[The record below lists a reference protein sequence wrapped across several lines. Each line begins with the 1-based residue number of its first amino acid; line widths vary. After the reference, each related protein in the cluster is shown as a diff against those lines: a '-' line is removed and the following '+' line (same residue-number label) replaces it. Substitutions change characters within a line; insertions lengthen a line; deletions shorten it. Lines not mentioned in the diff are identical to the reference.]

1 MLEKIRVGFSGFGFY
16 GYPAEVIARL
26 SREPADALRGMGL
39 QVTETDPMTS
49 IDDVPRGLDQLSGKQ
64 YDAIIACVVAW
75 TETPVIVG
83 ILRDYLHLPILL
95 WGTGGYTVNGRL
107 VSPAAQ
113 AGTSAALDTL
123 KLLGAKFKYI
133 YDYPDSPMS
142 LDKVRDFCLAAK
154 AINTLAHSRIGMMG
168 YADMGLYSLMFD
180 GLEVRKKLGI
190 EVESYDMLEMEQ
202 AMQQLP
208 TKPVQAQI
216 AEWQKSWEFEQPI
229 SPPILERVARLTLA
243 LNDKIDQ
250 RGYLAVST
258 KCVYGVTKYMG
269 CTACMAQSMLGDK
282 AHFVCEN
289 DVPGMITQTMLGL
302 LTGQSTT
309 FLEMYEYFPDRI
321 LAGVCGFVPTSFIE
335 GGKVSV
341 RGHTWGG
348 SSGGIVNTGQM
359 KTGTVTLARLSL
371 HGERYR
377 MHILTGEGVK
387 PRNWEEM
394 GWAPPAPYFPS
405 LEIILDRGV
414 EEFAQKALA
423 QHYAVVY
430 GNHLQKLVDL
440 CDLLDIEVI

>member
-1 MLEKIRVGFSGFGFY
+1 MTC
-16 GYPAEVIARL
+16 
-26 SREPADALRGMGL
+26 RGGL
-39 QVTETDPMTS
+39 Q
-49 IDDVPRGLDQLSGKQ
+49 QLAGKE
-64 YDAIIACVVAW
+64 YDAVIACVVAW
-75 TETPVIVG
+75 TETPVITG

-95 WGTGGYTVNGRL
+95 WGRGGFTVNGRL

-113 AGTSAALDTL
+113 AGTSAVLDTL
-123 KLLGAKFKYI
+123 KFLGAKFKYI

-142 LDKVRDFCLAAK
+142 LDKVADFCTAAK
-154 AINTLAHSRIGMMG
+154 AVSTLAHARIGMMG

-180 GLEVRKKLGI
+180 GLQVRKKLGV
-190 EVESYDMLEMEQ
+190 EVESYDMLEIEQ
-202 AMQQLP
+202 AMQALP
-208 TKPVQAQI
+208 AEAVQAQI
-216 AEWQKSWEFEQPI
+216 AEWKQDWVFEQPVL
-229 SPPILERVARLTLA
+229 PPILERVARLTLA
-243 LNDKIDQ
+243 LNAKIEA
-250 RGYLAVST
+250 RGYLACST

-309 FLEMYEYFPDRI
+309 FLEMYEYYPDRM
-321 LAGVCGFVPTSFIE
+321 LTGVCGFTPTSFVD

-348 SSGGIVNTGQM
+348 SSGGIVNTAQM
-359 KTGTVTLARLSL
+359 KAGRVTLARLSL

-377 MHILTGEGVK
+377 MHVLTGEGVK
-387 PRNWEEM
+387 PRDWEEL

-405 LEIILDRGV
+405 LEIIPDGGV
-414 EEFAQKALA
+414 EDFAHKALA

-430 GNHLQKLVDL
+430 GDHRQRLVDL
-440 CDLLDIEVI
+440 CDLLDIDVIFKKSEKRYSAGCTRTVSFFGG

>member
-1 MLEKIRVGFSGFGFY
+1 MIDNIRVGFSAFGYY
-16 GYPAEVIARL
+16 GYPREVVSRL
-26 SREPADALRGMGL
+26 GREAADALRGLGID
-39 QVTETDPMTS
+39 VTETEPMTGF
-49 IDDVPRGLDQLSGKQ
+49 DDVPRGLEQLAGKE

-75 TETPVIVG
+75 TETPVITG

-95 WGTGGYTVNGRL
+95 WGRGGYTVNGRL

-133 YDYPDSPMS
+133 YDYPDTPMS
-142 LDKVRDFCLAAK
+142 LDKVSDFCTAAK
-154 AINTLAHSRIGMMG
+154 AVNILAHARIGMMG

-180 GLEVRKKLGI
+180 GLQVRKKLGI
-190 EVESYDMLEMEQ
+190 EVESYDMLEIEQ
-202 AMQQLP
+202 AMQKLP
-208 TKPVQAQI
+208 KEAVQAQI
-216 AEWQKSWEFEQPI
+216 AEWQNSWEFEQPVAQ
-229 SPPILERVARLTLA
+229 PIMERVARLTLA
-243 LNDKIDQ
+243 LNDKIEQ
-250 RGYLAVST
+250 RSYLAAST
-258 KCVYGVTKYMG
+258 KCVYGVTRYMG
-269 CTACMAQSMLGDK
+269 CTACMAQSMLGDN

-309 FLEMYEYFPDRI
+309 FLEMYEYFPDCL
-321 LAGVCGFVPTSFIE
+321 LAGACGFVPTSFID

-348 SSGGIVNTGQM
+348 SSGGIVNTAPM
-359 KTGTVTLARLSL
+359 KTGKVTLARISL

-387 PRNWEEM
+387 PRAWEEL
-394 GWAPPAPYFPS
+394 GWAPPAPSFPS
-405 LEIILDRGV
+405 LEIVPDGGV
-414 EEFAQKALA
+414 EEFAHKALA

-430 GNHLQKLVDL
+430 GDHRQKLVDL
-440 CDLLDIEVI
+440 CELLDIEVI

>member
-1 MLEKIRVGFSGFGFY
+1 MLENIRVGFSAFGYY
-16 GYPAEVIARL
+16 GYPLEVIAR
-26 SREPADALRGMGL
+26 RGHEAADALRAMGIE
-39 QVTETDPMTS
+39 VTETDPMTS
-49 IDDVPRGLDQLSGKQ
+49 FDDIARGLEQLAGKE
-64 YDAIIACVVAW
+64 YDAVIACVIAW

-95 WGTGGYTVNGRL
+95 WGRGGYTVDGRL

-113 AGTSAALDTL
+113 AGTSAVLDTI
-123 KLLGAKFKYI
+123 KFLGAKYKYI

-142 LDKVRDFCLAAK
+142 LDRVRDFCQAAK
-154 AINTLAHSRIGMMG
+154 AVNILAHARIGMMG

-190 EVESYDMLEMEQ
+190 EVESYDMLEIEQ
-202 AMQQLP
+202 AMQKLP
-208 TKPVQAQI
+208 KDAVQSI
-216 AEWQKSWEFEQPI
+216 MAEWQKSWEFEQPVAPLI
-229 SPPILERVARLTLA
+229 MERVARLTLA

-250 RGYLAVST
+250 RGYLAAST

-282 AHFVCEN
+282 TPFVCEN
-289 DVPGMITQTMLGL
+289 DVPGMITQTMLSL

-309 FLEMYEYFPDRI
+309 FVEMYEYFPDR
-321 LAGVCGFVPTSFIE
+321 LLTGVCGFVPNSFID

-348 SSGGIVNTGQM
+348 SSGGIVNTAQM
-359 KTGTVTLARLSL
+359 KTGKVTLARISL

-377 MHILTGEGVK
+377 MHVVTGEGVK
-387 PRNWEEM
+387 PRPWEEL
-394 GWAPPAPYFPS
+394 GWAPPAPNFPS
-405 LEIILDRGV
+405 LEIIPDGGV
-414 EEFAQKALA
+414 EQFADKALA

-430 GNHLQKLVDL
+430 GDHRQKLVDL
-440 CDLLDIEVI
+440 CELLDIEVI

>member
-1 MLEKIRVGFSGFGFY
+1 MLENIRVGFSAFGFY
-16 GYPAEVIARL
+16 GYPLEVIA
-26 SREPADALRGMGL
+26 SRGQEAAGALRSMGI

-49 IDDVPRGLDQLSGKQ
+49 FDDVPCGLEQLSGKE
-64 YDAIIACVVAW
+64 YDAIIACVIAW
-75 TETPVIVG
+75 TETPVITG

-95 WGTGGYTVNGRL
+95 WGRGGYTVSGRL

-113 AGTSAALDTL
+113 AGTSAALDTIR
-123 KLLGAKFKYI
+123 LLGAKYKYI

-142 LDKVRDFCLAAK
+142 LDKVVDFCQAAK
-154 AINTLAHSRIGMMG
+154 AVNVLAHSRIGMMG

-180 GLEVRKKLGI
+180 GLEVRKRLGV
-190 EVESYDMLEMEQ
+190 EVESYDMLEIEQ
-202 AMQQLP
+202 AMQMLP
-208 TKPVQAQI
+208 AEAVRAQI
-216 AEWQKSWEFEQPI
+216 AEWQQSWEFEQPVA
-229 SPPILERVARLTLA
+229 PPILERVARLTLA
-243 LNDKIDQ
+243 LNEKIDQ
-250 RGYLAVST
+250 RGYLAAST

-309 FLEMYEYFPDRI
+309 FLEMYEYFPDR
-321 LAGVCGFVPTSFIE
+321 LLTGVCGFTPTSFID

-348 SSGGIVNTGQM
+348 SSGGIVNTAQM
-359 KTGTVTLARLSL
+359 KTGKVTLARISL

-377 MHILTGEGVK
+377 MHILTGEAVK
-387 PRNWEEM
+387 PRDWEEL

-405 LEIILDRGV
+405 LEIIPDGGV
-414 EEFAQKALA
+414 EGFAQKALA

-430 GNHLQKLVDL
+430 GDHRQKLVDL
-440 CDLLDIEVI
+440 CELLDIEVI

>member
-1 MLEKIRVGFSGFGFY
+1 
-16 GYPAEVIARL
+16 VI
-26 SREPADALRGMGL
+26 
-39 QVTETDPMTS
+39 
-49 IDDVPRGLDQLSGKQ
+49 I
-64 YDAIIACVVAW
+64 
-75 TETPVIVG
+75 G

-95 WGTGGYTVNGRL
+95 WGRGGYTVNGRL

-113 AGTSAALDTL
+113 AGTPAVLDTL
-123 KLLGAKFKYI
+123 KLMGAKLKYI

-142 LDKVRDFCLAAK
+142 LEKVRDFCRSAK
-154 AINTLAHSRIGMMG
+154 AVNILAHSRIGMMG

-180 GLEVRKKLGI
+180 GLQVRKNLGI
-190 EVESYDMLEMEQ
+190 EVESYDMLEIEQ
-202 AMQQLP
+202 AMQKLP
-208 TKPVQAQI
+208 AEVVQVQI
-216 AEWQKSWEFEQPI
+216 GDWQKSWEFEQPVAPQI
-229 SPPILERVARLTLA
+229 MERVARLTLA

-250 RGYLAVST
+250 RGYLAAST

-282 AHFVCEN
+282 VHFVCEN

-321 LAGVCGFVPTSFIE
+321 LTGVCGFTPTSIID

-341 RGHTWGG
+341 RGHSWGG

-359 KTGTVTLARLSL
+359 KTGKVTLSRISL

-377 MHILTGEGVK
+377 MHIVTGEGIK
-387 PRNWEEM
+387 PRAWEEL

-405 LEIILDRGV
+405 LEIIIDGGV
-414 EEFAQKALA
+414 EQFANKALA

-430 GNHLQKLVDL
+430 GDHSQKLADL
-440 CDLLDIEVI
+440 CKLLDIEVI